1 MMALHLQSVML
12 TPYEIWKLIE
22 AAAEELRD
30 LRHNATY
37 ATCATD
43 VSPVDKRKMA
53 KEIANRIGELVG
65 KLP

>member
-1 MMALHLQSVML
+1 MALHLQSVML
-12 TPYEIWKLIE
+12 TPDEIWKLIE

-37 ATCATD
+37 SASAH
-43 VSPVDKRKMA
+43 VSPVHKRRMA
-53 KEIANRIGELVG
+53 ATEIANRIGELVG